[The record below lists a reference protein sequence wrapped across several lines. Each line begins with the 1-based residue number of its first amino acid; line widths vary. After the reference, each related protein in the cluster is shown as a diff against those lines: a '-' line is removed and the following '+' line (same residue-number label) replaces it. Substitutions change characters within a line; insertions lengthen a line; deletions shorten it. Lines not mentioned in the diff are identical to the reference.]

1 MPSTSPAP
9 IPSTLE
15 NKLKLSKYLCR
26 NFDPRWS
33 SSKPWNNI
41 PKDVRDEWFTIADEL
56 ITIMNTD
63 DPDWTSAY
71 WPL

>member
-1 MPSTSPAP
+1 MSSPVLISP
-9 IPSTLE
+9 TNT

-33 SSKPWNNI
+33 SFRPWNNI
-41 PKDVRDEWFTIADEL
+41 PEDVRKEWYIVADEL

-63 DPDWTSAY
+63 DPEWTSAF